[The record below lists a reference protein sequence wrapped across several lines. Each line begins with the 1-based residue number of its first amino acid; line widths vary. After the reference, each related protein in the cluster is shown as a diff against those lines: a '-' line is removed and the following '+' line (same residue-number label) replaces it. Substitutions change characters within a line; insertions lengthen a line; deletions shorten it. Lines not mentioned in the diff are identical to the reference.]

1 MLLCEVEIIMYE
13 ELTSFLHGKQ
23 PINDILFEEAVYK
36 FVEMHLRNYTDYGDI
51 LEKYGIIVNEMS
63 INDVDISRLDGQG
76 TLAVLLWINRMNHFD
91 FYILPG
97 LIREGYI

>member
-23 PINDILFEEAVYK
+23 PINDILFEEAV
-36 FVEMHLRNYTDYGDI
+36 
-51 LEKYGIIVNEMS
+51 
-63 INDVDISRLDGQG
+63 RLDGQG

-97 LIREGYI
+97 LIREGYISCLLRHLEELDNGVKPSHGNVVASPDVENIKR